1 MKILLVYQ
9 YFLDKD
15 ESGLSRFNKMI
26 EHWEREGHEITVI
39 AGNVNYTS
47 GTKKEKYKGK
57 LYTTEHYSEKTTL
70 YRTYVSESYNK
81 SLLGRLWGYFSFT
94 FSSSL
99 VGLLKIKK
107 HDVVIVS
114 SPPLFVGITGV
125 LLKFFK
131 RMPLVFEVRDI
142 WPESAIELGL
152 LNSKLLIKLSYLG
165 EKLFYKYADKIN
177 VLTPAFKD
185 FLVNKK
191 RVDKNK
197 IIYIPNGA
205 DLDVFYP
212 QSNNPRLEQL
222 KKEYK
227 GKFIVSYFGSHST
240 ANKLEQLLDVAK
252 VCSKDKN
259 IHFLL
264 IGNGKEKE
272 NLIKKAKE
280 ENINNVTFLGQQP
293 REKINDYCAISDI
306 GTAILP
312 KIDIFKTV
320 YPSKV
325 FDYLSA
331 GKPVVIGVDGVSR
344 ELVEAKNCGIYANPE
359 NPNEF
364 REAILKILE
373 NNNLRTSMGENGRS
387 LMEKEFSRQYLSLK
401 YLDELIKLKR

>member
-57 LYTTEHYSEKTTL
+57 LYTTEQYSEKTTL

-99 VGLLKIKK
+99 VGLLKLKK

-165 EKLFYKYADKIN
+165 EKLFYKYADRIN

-185 FLVNKK
+185 FLINKK
-191 RVDKNK
+191 IVDKNK

-205 DLDVFYP
+205 DLDVFI
-212 QSNNPRLEQL
+212 R
-222 KKEYK
+222 KA
-227 GKFIVSYFGSHST
+227 IT
-240 ANKLEQLLDVAK
+240 
-252 VCSKDKN
+252 KD
-259 IHFLL
+259 
-264 IGNGKEKE
+264 
-272 NLIKKAKE
+272 
-280 ENINNVTFLGQQP
+280 
-293 REKINDYCAISDI
+293 
-306 GTAILP
+306 
-312 KIDIFKTV
+312 
-320 YPSKV
+320 
-325 FDYLSA
+325 
-331 GKPVVIGVDGVSR
+331 
-344 ELVEAKNCGIYANPE
+344 
-359 NPNEF
+359 
-364 REAILKILE
+364 
-373 NNNLRTSMGENGRS
+373 
-387 LMEKEFSRQYLSLK
+387 
-401 YLDELIKLKR
+401 